1 MAKNVQEMR
10 MRSLLRKNMMS
21 SSRMDS
27 HHPND
32 IIPICFFTPSLS
44 GVLPSKDT
52 QYYTTVY
59 GGEKRHLTQLLH
71 FCLTFLVL
79 VFQKCSSPKLF
90 KHSTRL
96 TMAKS
101 TVPSS
106 TSSTGSPK
114 STSKPDEIKKSF
126 VDVEIPKEKE
136 TSTPSVQSLVK
147 TTILASTQ
155 GKPPALETSP
165 DQKSTITD

>member
-10 MRSLLRKNMMS
+10 MQSSLRKNMMS

-32 IIPICFFTPSLS
+32 STPICFFTPSFL
-44 GVLPSKDT
+44 GFLPSKDT

-59 GGEKRHLTQLLH
+59 GSKKRHLTRLLH

-79 VFQKCSSPKLF
+79 FFQKCSSPKLS

-101 TVPSS
+101 TVSSS
-106 TSSTGSPK
+106 TSPTDSPK
-114 STSKPDEIKKSF
+114 STSKPEEIKKSF
-126 VDVEIPKEKE
+126 VEVEIPKEME
-136 TSTPSVQSLVK
+136 TSPPSVQSLVK